1 MPLEIGQSIHH
12 DRYRID
18 ALLGQGGMGAVYKA
32 YDFSLE
38 MDVAIK
44 ENLETSPQAQKQ
56 FGREANI
63 LAHLSHP
70 NLPRVT
76 DYFFVP
82 NQGQY
87 LVMDY
92 VSGEDL
98 HSMTQRLGR
107 LPEPQVLIWIG
118 QITDALAYLHG
129 QNPPIIHRDIKPS
142 NIRIRSDGRAMLVDF
157 GLAKIYDV
165 KLATTIGAQAV
176 TPGFSPPEQYGG
188 GNTDTRSDIYALGA
202 TLFHLL
208 TGQSPPESVLR
219 AINAALMP
227 SPHQVNP
234 EISPQ
239 VDQIIMKAVELPT
252 ERRYQNINQLSTALQ
267 RSKPVPRTPV
277 GAEGIESTVDELATH
292 DLNQAAAPS
301 SLAAALAAASVASSS
316 QPNIAPA
323 GTAQSQARV
332 DAAAL
337 TADKSPS
344 ARKLPAWFLI
354 AGGVLLCLV
363 LLVAGMGIFL
373 QVAGRSEQAAASSQT
388 ALAAL
393 ETAATVEQV
402 AVLPTS
408 TPQATATQPQPS
420 PTVPAATETVSG
432 PPTAYSMVAALIPPD
447 GQVLRAVEVKDDFAY
462 ALSKSGRLYVYDL
475 STLAPD
481 QEFTQLE
488 APASDLSLQNGNGL
502 LRSGETLYAFGNA
515 GIQVL
520 DISDPSQPTV
530 ITQQKDLMVYNLTLN
545 EDYLVA
551 VGEGLIIVYDI
562 STPNSPRVLG
572 KLGTGQAK
580 NFAAVVFENYLYVS
594 EYSIQG
600 NKVRSVLEVYDFS
613 DPARLKEV
621 QRIDAGEL
629 AFHLKIVD
637 GFLLRCNTNDVEAWE
652 LSVKDNPRFES
663 AENAEAR
670 ALRNRPRQHSHKWKC
685 ADTIE
690 RQTAAAE
697 FLRCPGGS
705 RQPASQCIGADREF
719 PLRQCRQPGLRL
731 PDPVG
736 QGDCAGWRITRR

>member
-18 ALLGQGGMGAVYKA
+18 SLLGQGGMGAVYKA
-32 YDFSLE
+32 YDSSLE

-107 LPEPQVLIWIG
+107 LPEPQVLSWIG

-239 VDQIIMKAVELPT
+239 MDQIIMKAVELPT
-252 ERRYQNINQLSTALQ
+252 ERRYQNINELSTALQ
-267 RSKPVPRTPV
+267 RSKPLPRTPS

-316 QPNIAPA
+316 QLNMAPA
-323 GTAQSQARV
+323 GSAPSQARV
-332 DAAAL
+332 DAASL

-344 ARKLPAWFLI
+344 ARKFPVWFLI

-373 QVAGRSEQAAASSQT
+373 QGAGRNEQAAASSQT

-393 ETAATVEQV
+393 ATAAIVEQA

-408 TPQATATQPQPS
+408 IPQSTVTQTPPS
-420 PTVPAATETVSG
+420 PTVPASTETVSG
-432 PPTAYSMVAALIPPD
+432 PPAAYSMVAALIPPE
-447 GQVLRAVEVKDDFAY
+447 GQVLRAVEAKDDFAY
-462 ALSKSGRLYVYDL
+462 ALAKSGRLYVYDL
-475 STLAPD
+475 GNLAPGG
-481 QEFTQLE
+481 EFVQLD
-488 APASDLSLQNGNGL
+488 APSSELSLLNGNGL
-502 LRSGETLYAFGNA
+502 LRSGDYLYAFGNA

-520 DISDPSQPTV
+520 DISDASQPTL
-530 ITQQKDLMVYNLTLN
+530 ITQHKDLMVYNLTQS

-580 NFAAVVFENYLYVS
+580 NFAAVVYENYLYVS
-594 EYSIQG
+594 EYSVQG

-613 DPARLKEV
+613 DPARLKEI

-629 AFHLKIVD
+629 AFHLKILD
-637 GFLLRCNTNDVEAWE
+637 GVLLRCNTNDVEAWE

-670 ALRNRPRQHSHKWKC
+670 AC
-685 ADTIE
+685 AVDQGNILTNGNVLSLTNGTLLPLQSFDAQAE
-690 RQTAAAE
+690 AGSLPARALEQTENFPYGSAVSPDYV
-697 FLRCPGGS
+697 FLTQSGR
-705 RQPASQCIGADREF
+705 IIV
-719 PLRQCRQPGLRL
+719 L
-731 PDPVG
+731 
-736 QGDCAGWRITRR
+736 AGE

>member
-18 ALLGQGGMGAVYKA
+18 TLLGQGGMGAVYKA
-32 YDFSLE
+32 YDSSLE

-107 LPEPQVLIWIG
+107 LPEPQVLSWIG

-252 ERRYQNINQLSTALQ
+252 ERRYQNINELSTALQ
-267 RSKPVPRTPV
+267 RSKPVPRTPA

-373 QVAGRSEQAAASSQT
+373 QVAGKSEQAAASSQT
-388 ALAAL
+388 TLAAL
-393 ETAATVEQV
+393 ATAEQV

-408 TPQATATQPQPS
+408 TPQATATQPPPS

-432 PPTAYSMVAALIPPD
+432 PPTAYNMVAALIPPD

-637 GFLLRCNTNDVEAWE
+637 GLLLRCNTNDVEAWE
-652 LSVKDNPRFES
+652 LSEKDNPRFES

-670 ALRNRPRQHSHKWKC
+670 AC
-685 ADTIE
+685 AIDRDNILTNENALTISNGKLLPLNSFDA
-690 RQTAAAE
+690 QAE
-697 FLRCPGGS
+697 AGS
-705 RQPASQCIGADREF
+705 LPASALGQTENF
-719 PLRQCRQPGLRL
+719 PYGSAVS
-731 PDPVG
+731 PDYVFLTQSG
-736 QGDCAGWRITRR
+736 RVIVLAGE